1 MRRSRK
7 RSVSRKKL
15 IYIVG
20 GIVMVFGLSIAYAA
34 LNTSLNVMGAAEV
47 EGNDWNITM
56 EINNT
61 SDGLIIHTPTVD
73 KDHIRNFYPVFDYPG
88 DSDFLM
94 VTVNNKSKLLA
105 EITDIIVGTPVC
117 TSDTGNKEDEDLVC
131 NNINVSIK
139 YSDGTPVEKGDIL
152 YQAFPQDDLNYSGMT
167 MICKS
172 EDTAESIELLTSRSR
187 NIKIQVEYSKDIDRV
202 PSSKVTVYGLD
213 FKFVFGQTHNDCN
226 YERNSMFS

>member
-20 GIVMVFGLSIAYAA
+20 GIVIVFGLSIAYAA
-34 LNTSLNVMGAAEV
+34 LNTSLNVIGEAEV
-47 EGNDWNITM
+47 EGNDWDITM

-61 SDGLIIHTPTVD
+61 SDGLIIHTP
-73 KDHIRNFYPVFDYPG
+73 
-88 DSDFLM
+88 
-94 VTVNNKSKLLA
+94 
-105 EITDIIVGTPVC
+105 
-117 TSDTGNKEDEDLVC
+117 KEDEDLIC
-131 NNINVSIK
+131 NNINVSVK

-152 YQAFPQDDLNYSGMT
+152 YQAFPQDDMDYSGMT

-172 EDTAESIELLTSRSR
+172 EDTAESFELLTSRSR
-187 NIKIQVEYSKDIDRV
+187 NIKIQVEYSKDIDKV
-202 PSSKVTVYGLD
+202 PSSRVTVYGLE
-213 FKFVFGQTHNDCN
+213 FKFVFGQTYNDCN